1 MVTSTHACS
10 NLPPFPAVWPCA
22 PCHAQTEGIQQYT
35 LFPESCLPD
44 KEAEGV
50 GSSPVAD
57 ADAGTASVARASEP
71 LVSPTVP
78 QSVHLMTPA
87 EVLNSGWMAPAAQQ
101 PADSTRTQQP
111 QQPLHRASSNVSD
124 AASPYRPQ
132 DIQEPV
138 PPKAADAAPLL
149 NLLQGQA
156 AAARGA
162 GPVSAP
168 PQGVPSS
175 SSVHSDHGS
184 SGFPASTTAALARS
198 SEVEAVGVA
207 SAAALGA
214 EPDAMTSPVGADR
227 PLPPQPTALVKKLSA
242 ASPTLLAGVG
252 LPRGS
257 TGPPTPAAPPV
268 SAATSEGPPSRA
280 DLGWVD
286 GNAGDGAALAAAA
299 AASALQGT
307 GAISDAAAAGGSELS
322 RVLALQQQLLSQ
334 LAFTQRETIKQMRS
348 ELAKASKASETAT
361 VKAVEAALKA
371 HAKQAAEERAKEV
384 KKEREELAKLLQA
397 STAGVVKEVSSR
409 VQDAS
414 RATVSAISTSVAG
427 AVSKALSDT
436 LPAALAT
443 GATQQA
449 LEQALSSQLRSALP
463 RALSDNFSSSIIPAF
478 ERATQTMFSQIDA
491 TLSAGLADHLAA
503 SKTSNVEVGAAVR
516 EATAQLEAAVKQL
529 GIAAAAVHTAV
540 AGAGAGAAGTPADAA
555 AAAASG
561 SGASKAISLA
571 ELEAQRDPRSAITTK
586 LAMRDYQAAFTT
598 ALNANNVDTTMWL
611 CKQLSP
617 GQVFDQ
623 DPCPLSQEVLLSL
636 VTHLAYQI
644 QQADTEVKLS
654 WLVEASPAIDP
665 RNPKIAEH
673 CRRVLEPVKTSL
685 TQVARSL
692 SGEPGRLAKTAVHLI
707 NSLLHQ

>member
-1 MVTSTHACS
+1 M
-10 NLPPFPAVWPCA
+10 
-22 PCHAQTEGIQQYT
+22 
-35 LFPESCLPD
+35 
-44 KEAEGV
+44 
-50 GSSPVAD
+50 
-57 ADAGTASVARASEP
+57 ARASEP
-71 LVSPTVP
+71 LASSTVP

-101 PADSTRTQQP
+101 SADSTRTQQP

-162 GPVSAP
+162 GPVSVP
-168 PQGVPSS
+168 LQGVPSS
-175 SSVHSDHGS
+175 SSLHSDHGS

-198 SEVEAVGVA
+198 LEVEADGMA

-242 ASPTLLAGVG
+242 ASHTLLAGVG

-257 TGPPTPAAPPV
+257 TGPPTPAAPHV
-268 SAATSEGPPSRA
+268 SAATSEGLPSRA
-280 DLGWVD
+280 DLGWVG

-307 GAISDAAAAGGSELS
+307 GAGSDAAAAGGSELS

-334 LAFTQRETIKQMRS
+334 LAYTQRETSKQMRS

-361 VKAVEAALKA
+361 VKAVEAVLKA

-529 GIAAAAVHTAV
+529 AIAAAAVHTAV
-540 AGAGAGAAGTPADAA
+540 ASAGAGAEGTPADAA
-555 AAAASG
+555 AAAAALG